1 VSVTALT
8 IEPATTAL
16 VLVDLQGFTVNAP
29 TVPLHGKEVLANAVQ
44 LADACRRRG
53 VLVVLIKASSGLDG
67 ATLLHPPA
75 DMVMH
80 TLELPPG
87 SHDLPAELGPKLEDV
102 VVTKYQW
109 GGFFGT
115 DLDVQLSR
123 RGITTLIMG
132 GIATNLGFESTV
144 RQAFELGY
152 AQIVVADATAAFTEP
167 EHRAPIETIFPRIAR
182 VRTTQEVLAA
192 L

>member
-1 VSVTALT
+1 VNDNLMT
-8 IEPATTAL
+8 IDPATTAL

-29 TVPLHGKEVLANAVQ
+29 TMPLHGKEVLANAVQ
-44 LADACRRRG
+44 LAEACRQRG
-53 VLVVLIKASSGLDG
+53 ILVVLVKASAGLDG

-75 DMVMH
+75 DKVMH
-80 TLELPPG
+80 TLDLPPG
-87 SHDLPAELGPKLEDV
+87 SHDIPADLGPKPEDV

-115 DLDVQLSR
+115 DLDVQLRR
-123 RGITTLIMG
+123 RGITNLVMG
-132 GIATNLGFESTV
+132 GIATNLGVESTV

-152 AQIVVADATAAFTEP
+152 SQIFVSDAAAAFTEA
-167 EHRAPIETIFPRIAR
+167 EHRAPIETVFPRIAR

>member
-1 VSVTALT
+1 MSDTAIT
-8 IEPATTAL
+8 IEPSTTAL

-29 TVPLHGKEVLANAVQ
+29 TVPIHGKEVLTNAVQ
-44 LADACRRRG
+44 LADACRQRG
-53 VLVVLIKASSGLDG
+53 ILVVLIKASGGLNG
-67 ATLLHPPA
+67 ATQLHPPA

-87 SHDLPAELGPKLEDV
+87 SHDIPVELGPTPDDV

-115 DLDVQLSR
+115 DLDVQLRR

-132 GIATNLGFESTV
+132 GIATNFGLESTV

-152 AQIVVADATAAFTEP
+152 SQVVVSDAAAAFTEA